1 MHIAHD
7 KILLDAEVDD
17 LVVILHEKAAR
28 ADMQTWA
35 SAHLDELIIVALL
48 SSGLRNSEFC
58 SLDVR
63 DTIVGLGSSVF
74 LVRRP
79 SSRKRTVYLPR
90 RVSAL
95 VEHYVN
101 KVRPQF
107 LPEGMDQNDQSKPL
121 VLNEHR
127 RPFDRTGLYRRVV
140 KILTTAGLGDRAN
153 VQLLRHTYGY
163 LAYRRT
169 GGNLLFV
176 QRQLGHAHLAT
187 TSMYAKLVD
196 ESYPD
201 IAERILPAVRPAG
214 TIEERPGIRSAPRF
228 DCEVD

>member
-1 MHIAHD
+1 LHIAHD
-7 KILLDAEVDD
+7 KILTDTEADD
-17 LVVILHEKAAR
+17 LVVLLHEKASR
-28 ADMQTWA
+28 ADRHTWA
-35 SAHLDELIIVALL
+35 SSHLDELIVLSLL

-58 SLDVR
+58 SLAVR
-63 DTIVGLGSSVF
+63 DTIMGSGASEFVI
-74 LVRRP
+74 RRP
-79 SSRKRTVYLPR
+79 ASHKRTVYVPR
-90 RVSAL
+90 RVSSL
-95 VEHYVN
+95 VEQYV
-101 KVRPQF
+101 KLVRPQF
-107 LPEGMDQNDQSKPL
+107 LPEGMDPADQSKTL
-121 VLNEHR
+121 VMNEHR

-140 KILTTAGLGDRAN
+140 KILSAAGLGDRAN

-187 TSMYAKLVD
+187 TSMYARLVD

-201 IAERILPAVRPAG
+201 MAERILPAIRPTGVA
-214 TIEERPGIRSAPRF
+214 EERLGLRGAPRF